1 MWSSRHTA
9 LLHGAPQRRP
19 VTGTLAKLRP
29 GMPLNAR
36 TARVAHFRQRRRALA
51 FAVLCLIATAPVT
64 SARGATIPVVA
75 ADLRVEE
82 GEVLL
87 TAEFDFSLTSALEQA
102 LEKGVPLYFT
112 IDLEILRKRPLW
124 FPEKVVEWSITYRVS
139 YVSLTRQY
147 RVASGPFGQTFDSLE
162 EVERFIG
169 HVTSRTVAR
178 VDDLAKGVRYE
189 AAVRERLDVNQLPKP
204 FQINALASREWQLSS
219 DWFRFAFTP

>member
-1 MWSSRHTA
+1 MWSSRHSA

-29 GMPLNAR
+29 GMPLEPR
-36 TARVAHFRQRRRALA
+36 TARAAHFRQRRRVLA
-51 FAVLCLIATAPVT
+51 FALLCLIAMPATLAH
-64 SARGATIPVVA
+64 GDTIPVVA
-75 ADLRVEE
+75 ANLSVEE

-87 TAEFDFSLTSALEQA
+87 TAEFDFSLTPALEQA

-112 IDLEILRKRPLW
+112 IELEILRRRPLW

-147 RVASGPFGQTFDSLE
+147 RVASGPFGQTFDSLAD
-162 EVERFIG
+162 VERFIG
-169 HVTSRTVAR
+169 HVTSRSVAR
-178 VDDLAKGVRYE
+178 VDELAKGVRYE
-189 AAVRERLDVNQLPKP
+189 VAVRERLDVNQLPKP

-219 DWFRFAFTP
+219 DWYRFAFTP